1 MDNDLLYLLTI
12 LAVLRN
18 LKRHIYRS
26 FHCFIPDRYTTE
38 MPLDLPFAYR
48 QSESR
53 TPIVLLYTQEANM
66 VEKLVIEGAQRK
78 QVCKSFVCKNSWCQK
93 CNDFFVCLCFKFS
106 LLILDFMDFSLPICF
121 SQVELHVLAL
131 ANVGIGEE
139 RAARKT
145 IHKAM
150 VQVCKLQQ

>member
-18 LKRHIYRS
+18 LKRNVYRS
-26 FHCFIPDRYTTE
+26 FHCFIPDRYNTE

-93 CNDFFVCLCFKFS
+93 CNDFFVFFVFQIFFVNTRLYGFLASNLFLGRWSCMF
-106 LLILDFMDFSLPICF
+106 LL
-121 SQVELHVLAL
+121 
-131 ANVGIGEE
+131 
-139 RAARKT
+139 
-145 IHKAM
+145 
-150 VQVCKLQQ
+150 

>member
-18 LKRHIYRS
+18 LKRHVYRC

-93 CNDFFVCLCFKFS
+93 CNFLFVCVSNFLC
-106 LLILDFMDFSLPICF
+106 
-121 SQVELHVLAL
+121 
-131 ANVGIGEE
+131 
-139 RAARKT
+139 
-145 IHKAM
+145 
-150 VQVCKLQQ
+150 